1 MEFETWKM
9 KQKNELKK
17 MSALDNAY
25 RRYDHGMDNVSNW
38 MTIQNSIL
46 NRNNLETNN
55 LKMEVEQFH

>member
-1 MEFETWKM
+1 
-9 KQKNELKK
+9 